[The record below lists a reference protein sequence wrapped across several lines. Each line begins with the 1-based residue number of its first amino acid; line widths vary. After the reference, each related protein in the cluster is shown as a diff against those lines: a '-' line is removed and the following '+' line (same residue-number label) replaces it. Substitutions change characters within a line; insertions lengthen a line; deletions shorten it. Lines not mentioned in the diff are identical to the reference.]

1 VVAAPKPASPPELA
15 GTVLVLVSATAF
27 GTLAILVKLAYRA
40 GLSIDQVLAFR
51 FGLAGVGMLVVAAVT
66 RQSFH
71 GVPRRRLAALVAMGL
86 TGYSG
91 QSLTFFLALTT
102 LPASLVELILY
113 SYPAL
118 VALAAWAIYKRRI
131 GALHGAALVATFA
144 GVALLVGGIRFVT
157 GPGLV
162 FAVAAPLIYTAYIL
176 LGDYA
181 MRGTPPLLAGTVV
194 TVCAAVVFL
203 AAAEV
208 RGQLRPPSNSEGW
221 IVLVGVAVVP
231 TMLALT
237 TFLAGLSRVGAAR
250 AALLSTWEPVVTV
263 VLAIALLGD
272 RFSPPQV
279 VGAVLVLGSVIALQ
293 WRGRPLSRR

>member
-1 VVAAPKPASPPELA
+1 VIAAPKPASSPELA

-51 FGLAGVGMLVVAAVT
+51 FGLAGVGMLMVAAVT
-66 RQSFH
+66 RQSFG
-71 GVPRRRLAALVAMGL
+71 GVPRRRLAALAAMGL

-144 GVALLVGGIRFVT
+144 GVALLVGGIHFAA

-162 FAVAAPLIYTAYIL
+162 FAVAAPVIYSAYIVV
-176 LGDYA
+176 GDYA

-194 TVCAAVVFL
+194 TVCAAVVFVV
-203 AAAEV
+203 AAEL
-208 RGQLRPPSNSEGW
+208 RGELRPPATTDGW
-221 IVLVGVAVVP
+221 VVLLAVAVVP
-231 TMLALT
+231 TMIALT
-237 TFLAGLSRVGAAR
+237 TFLAGLARVRAGR

-263 VLAIALLGD
+263 VLAVVLLGD
-272 RFSPPQV
+272 RFSALQA
-279 VGAVLVLGSVIALQ
+279 VGACLVLASVIALQ
-293 WRGRPLSRR
+293 WPREGRS